1 MEILPVISL
10 TLVGLATITTLIL
23 GVVVFISNRGS
34 VTNKAFL
41 FFSITTVVW
50 SLLNYLSYQTFSPEV
65 ILWILRFVM
74 FLAVWHSFSIFT
86 LFYVSPYEKIQFS
99 RWYKFILL
107 PVVVLVS
114 LFTLTPLVFNR
125 IAEMA
130 ITGGAAK
137 VINGP
142 GIAVFGLSVIGL
154 ITSGFVLLVRKIL
167 NKKDAERRQLA
178 LLLIGALTF
187 VIFLIIFNFIL
198 PAFFDNPNFIPLS
211 AIFIFPYVA
220 FTSYAILKHGL
231 FNVKVI
237 ATQLLVFV
245 IWIVISTGLLLAE
258 GIRERLLDGSILV
271 FTVIAG
277 IFLIK
282 SVKKEVSQREEIE
295 QLAGRLKS
303 VNRIMSHD
311 IKNVLGKNKD
321 MFGML
326 LDGTLGT
333 LPENAKPFLEQ
344 VSSDTKKLI
353 RSIIVILESGQNLVL
368 KPEPFDLKEAVLEVV
383 RDEEPDAKGKG
394 LALVTNIDEK
404 ETCTIVGDRTHI
416 IAHVLRN
423 LIENAIH
430 YTLAGSVT
438 VGLSKKDANTVLF
451 SVKDTGIG
459 ISDEDKP
466 NIFKEGG
473 HGKDS
478 IKTNVHSTGYGLF
491 SVKRIVDAH
500 GGKVWFDTEQGKGT
514 TFYVEFGAKY

>member
-1 MEILPVISL
+1 METSSIISL
-10 TLVGLATITTLIL
+10 ISVGLAIITTLIL
-23 GVVVFISNRGS
+23 GVVVFLSNRKS
-34 VTNKAFL
+34 STNRTFL
-41 FFSITTVVW
+41 FLSLIIIVW
-50 SLLNYLSYQTFSPEV
+50 SFLNFLSYQFSSPESV
-65 ILWILRFVM
+65 LWILRLVIFS
-74 FLAVWHSFSIFT
+74 AVWFAFFVFA
-86 LFYVSPYEKIQFS
+86 LFYVAPYEKISFPK
-99 RWYKFILL
+99 WYKFILL

-114 LFTLTPLVFNR
+114 LSTLTTLVFNG

-130 ITGGAAK
+130 VMGGAAK

-154 ITSGFVLLVRKIL
+154 VVSGFVILVRKIL
-167 NKKDAERRQLA
+167 NKKDAERRQLV

-187 VIFLIIFNFIL
+187 VVFVLIFNFIL
-198 PAFFDNPNFIPLS
+198 PAFFDNPNFIPFS
-211 AIFIFPYVA
+211 AIFTFPFIA

-245 IWIVISTGLLLAE
+245 IWIVISVGLLLAE
-258 GIRERLLDGSILV
+258 SMRERLLDGSILV

-326 LDGTLGT
+326 LDGSFGA
-333 LPENAKPFLEQ
+333 PAEKAKPFLEQ
-344 VSSDTKKLI
+344 ANYDTKKLI
-353 RSIIVILESGQNLVL
+353 RSVIIILESGQDLVL

-383 RDEEPDAKGKG
+383 HDEEQGAKGKG
-394 LALVTNIDEK
+394 LSLVTDIDEK
-404 ETCTIVGDRTHI
+404 ETYTIVGGRAHI

-423 LIENAIH
+423 LVENAIN
-430 YTLAGSVT
+430 YTLEGSVT
-438 VGLSKKDANTVLF
+438 VGLFRKDANTLLF

-459 ISDEDKP
+459 ISNEDKP

-500 GGKVWFDTEQGKGT
+500 GGKVWFETEEGKGT
-514 TFYVEFGAKY
+514 TFFVELEGKG

>member
-1 MEILPVISL
+1 MEILPIISL
-10 TLVGLATITTLIL
+10 ISVGLAIITTLIL
-23 GVVVFISNRGS
+23 GVVVFLSNRKS

-41 FFSITTVVW
+41 FFSLTTVVW
-50 SLLNYLSYQTFSPEV
+50 SLLNYLSYQFDSPQLV
-65 ILWILRFVM
+65 LWILRFVM
-74 FLAVWHSFSIFT
+74 FFAVWYSFGIFT
-86 LFYVSPYEKIQFS
+86 LFYVSPYEKISFS
-99 RWYKFILL
+99 KWYKFILL
-107 PVVVLVS
+107 PTAVLVS
-114 LFTLTPLVFNR
+114 CLALTPAVFKG
-125 IAEMA
+125 IKILAPIGQTSVMDVA
-130 ITGGAAK
+130 
-137 VINGP
+137 P
-142 GIAVFGLSVIGL
+142 GIAVFGLSVVGL
-154 ITSGFVLLVRKIL
+154 ILSGFILLVRKIL
-167 NKKDAERRQLA
+167 NKKDAERRQLV

-187 VIFLIIFNFIL
+187 VVFVLIFNFIL
-198 PAFFDNPNFIPLS
+198 PAFFDNPNFIPFS
-211 AIFIFPYVA
+211 AIFTFPFIA

-237 ATQLLVFV
+237 ATQLLVFA
-245 IWIVISTGLLLAE
+245 IWMIISLGLLLAE
-258 GIRERLLDGSILV
+258 SMRERLLDGSILV

-326 LDGTLGT
+326 LDGSFGA
-333 LPENAKPFLEQ
+333 PAEKAKPFLEQ
-344 VSSDTKKLI
+344 ANYDTKKLI
-353 RSIIVILESGQNLVL
+353 RSVIIILESGQDLVL

-383 RDEEPDAKGKG
+383 HDEEQGAKGKG
-394 LALVTNIDEK
+394 LSLVTDIDEK
-404 ETCTIVGDRTHI
+404 ETYTIVGDRAHI
-416 IAHVLRN
+416 VAHVLRN
-423 LIENAIH
+423 LVENAIN
-430 YTLAGSVT
+430 YTLEGSVT
-438 VGLSKKDANTVLF
+438 VGLFRKDANTLLF

-459 ISDEDKP
+459 ISNEDKS

-500 GGKVWFDTEQGKGT
+500 GGKVWFETEEGKGT
-514 TFYVEFGAKY
+514 TFFVELEGKK